1 MESYAMNYSVRKA
14 TSGDIASLVRLADL
28 SRQTMKRTGNA
39 SIFREDI
46 ASNDCYLVLSG
57 RVAVGAFVLRKG
69 PDPTYA
75 EIFQGQWLDTAPYS
89 VLHGVMSDPDYHGVF
104 SCIIRF
110 CREQCSHLRIDTYR
124 DNAIMRHLVQKHGFA
139 YCGIIHIADGTER
152 LAFQWTDNSHKSSHP
167 HQ

>member
-39 SIFREDI
+39 SQWANGYPSESIFREDI

-89 VLHGVMSDPDYHGVF
+89 VIHRVIPIITVCSVASSVSAGNNAPISALTHTGTMP
-104 SCIIRF
+104 SCATL
-110 CREQCSHLRIDTYR
+110 CRSTGSL
-124 DNAIMRHLVQKHGFA
+124 
-139 YCGIIHIADGTER
+139 IA
-152 LAFQWTDNSHKSSHP
+152 ASST
-167 HQ
+167 